1 MKPRKLLLAL
11 ACLTLPFSMSAQCNF
26 LTDNNQ
32 PGLEYIEQAIGGTGL
47 QWKMSVGKSNGKYY
61 LHVSVVDEGANKH
74 KMGSNDRVFL
84 DLASGE
90 RLSFT
95 PAAVVEPYTILGNKV
110 ATFYDTRFEISRE
123 EMEKISTTPLDGFAA
138 LIDSKEIKRDM
149 KDGQPAKIME
159 AATCVLK

>member
-11 ACLTLPFSMSAQCNF
+11 ALLALPFSMSAQCNF
-26 LTDNNQ
+26 LTDNNH
-32 PGLEYIEQAIGGTGL
+32 PPLEYIQQTVGTTAL
-47 QWKMSVGKSNGKYY
+47 QWKLDMGKSNGTYY
-61 LHVSVVDEGANKH
+61 LLVSVADESANKH

-123 EMEKISTTPLDGFAA
+123 EMEKLSTTPLDGLAA
-138 LIDSKEIKRDM
+138 LIDNREIKREV